1 MYRRGDFDTSEPDVD
16 VVRILFKSLV
26 VCLLLALPIA
36 IGQNEDELWRPY
48 PHDALGP
55 QFTPVPAHVMSCF
68 REQCK
73 LCELALICS
82 PC

>member
-16 VVRILFKSLV
+16 VVRIYKYLIAYFLPP
-26 VCLLLALPIA
+26 LLIVT
-36 IGQNEDELWRPY
+36 GQNEDELWRPY

-73 LCELALICS
+73 LCELALIS
-82 PC
+82 PP